1 MRLERWMVR
10 SASLATMA
18 LAGGTSLMF
27 AQWQRQASAPSGQ
40 ELFQWNGRVDRE
52 VQIVMRDGNVWTND
66 VGRTEPGRARS
77 RALGVLPR
85 GNGEVSVRVMN
96 GRGNVDVIQQPT
108 MRNDYTTIVRIRDPQ
123 SGADNY
129 RLVAYWQ
136 GYSNGDVYNRNGRI
150 GRVRNRNDQGGVYRR
165 GDDDGDDDDRG
176 GSRGGS
182 RGGYG
187 QYGNY
192 GRSVLHWSGNVDN
205 ELEIRIQNGRI
216 DYRTISG
223 QQPMNIRADGGN
235 LDAGRSDARV
245 AVTQNQGRGSV
256 SVVQQPSSW
265 NGYTTVIRIRDPQ
278 GGYGYYD
285 FDLFLQ

>member
-10 SASLATMA
+10 SVPLAAMA
-18 LAGGTSLMF
+18 LAGGASLLL
-27 AQWQRQASAPSGQ
+27 AQWGGVRQSNGQ

-66 VGRTEPGRARS
+66 IGRTEPGRARS
-77 RALGVLPR
+77 RAMGVLPR
-85 GNGEVSVRVMN
+85 ENGEVTLQVTN
-96 GRGNVDVIQQPT
+96 GRGNVDVIQQPSA
-108 MRNDYTTIVRIRDPQ
+108 RNSYTTIVRIRDPQ

-129 RLVAYWQ
+129 RVAAYWQ
-136 GYSNGDVYNRNGRI
+136 GYSNGDVYD
-150 GRVRNRNDQGGVYRR
+150 RNRGARMGRGRNPNGVYR
-165 GDDDGDDDDRG
+165 GDNDGDDDDRG
-176 GSRGGS
+176 QS

-223 QQPMNIRADGGN
+223 QQPTSIRADRGN
-235 LDAGRSDARV
+235 VDLGRTDARV
-245 AVTQNQGRGSV
+245 TVSQNQGRGSV
-256 SVVQQPSSW
+256 WVAEQPSSW
-265 NGYTTVIRIRDPQ
+265 NGYTTVIRVRDPQ

-285 FDLFLQ
+285 FDLYLQ